1 MAFRTMLLIDRYI
14 MKLCL
19 RAFAFFTLVF
29 LGLML
34 LQTTLKLFD
43 EIVLQGHPANLVS
56 GLLFLSIPTLLTRS
70 IPLAAFA
77 ASVIVAHRLN
87 NDSEF
92 TIFSSSGISAW
103 RILRAFFYFGFVAFI
118 LMLLLT
124 TYLKPMANAKI
135 AERKHSIANSL
146 GPQLFK
152 EGEFQHPT
160 SGVTT
165 FIGDTNLQGELL
177 SVSIFDNRDPSLTHI
192 YTANTAKVIKDE
204 QQLIFVLNN
213 GLIQSFKP
221 SQNNIAITT
230 FSELTFDLSVKF
242 TNDFID
248 LPAIDQLPTMMLIR
262 TPDVASKLSK
272 TSVASVVENL
282 HERINT
288 AVLSLVVSLVGF
300 SMLYIAGFSRFGSG
314 RYIAIAIF
322 TLIVL
327 KLVEGATVGVTYS
340 EINYWPLLYSS
351 SVLCILIV
359 FASLFVSLN
368 YQAFVFRN
376 KELGS

>member
-1 MAFRTMLLIDRYI
+1 MLLIDQYI

-19 RAFAFFTLVF
+19 RSFAFFTLVF

-34 LQTTLKLFD
+34 PQTTLKLFD

-92 TIFSSSGISAW
+92 TVFSSSGISAW
-103 RILRAFFYFGFVAFI
+103 RMLRAFFYFGFVTFI

-124 TYLKPMANAKI
+124 TYFKPMATMKI

-152 EGEFQHPT
+152 EGDFQHPT

-165 FIGDTNLQGELL
+165 FIGGANLQGELL
-177 SVSIFDNRDPSLTHI
+177 NVSIFDNRDPSLTHI
-192 YTANTAKVIKDE
+192 YTANTAQLIKDE
-204 QQLIFVLNN
+204 QQLIFTLNN

-230 FSELTFDLSVKF
+230 FSELTFDLSVKL
-242 TNDFID
+242 TNDFIN
-248 LPAIDQLPTMMLIR
+248 LPTIDQLPTMLLIR
-262 TPDVASKLSK
+262 TPVVASKLSK

-288 AVLSLVVSLVGF
+288 AVLSLVVSLIGF
-300 SMLYIAGFSRFGSG
+300 SMLYIGGFSRFGSN
-314 RYIAIAIF
+314 RYIALAIF
-322 TLIVL
+322 TLIFL
-327 KLVEGATVGVTYS
+327 KLVEGSTVGITHTELY
-340 EINYWPLLYSS
+340 YWPLLYSS
-351 SVLCILIV
+351 SVLGILIV

-368 YQAFVFRN
+368 YRAFLLRN
-376 KELGS
+376 RDLRP

>member
-1 MAFRTMLLIDRYI
+1 MLLIDRYI
-14 MKLCL
+14 IKLCL
-19 RAFAFFTLVF
+19 RSFAFFTLVF

-43 EIVLQGHPANLVS
+43 EIVQQGHSVNLVS

-92 TIFSSSGISAW
+92 TVFSSSGISAW
-103 RILRAFFYFGFVAFI
+103 RILRAFFYFGFIAFI

-124 TYLKPMANAKI
+124 TYFKPMANKEI
-135 AERKHSIANSL
+135 AERKHSIANSI
-146 GPQLFK
+146 GPQLLK
-152 EGEFQHPT
+152 EGKFQHPT

-165 FIGDTNLQGELL
+165 FVGDTNLQGELL
-177 SVSIFDNRDPSLTHI
+177 NISIFDNRDPSLTHI
-192 YTANTAKVIKDE
+192 YTAKTAQLIKDE
-204 QQLIFVLNN
+204 QQLIVVLND

-230 FSELTFDLSVKF
+230 FSELTFDLSVKL
-242 TNDFID
+242 TNDFIN
-248 LPAIDQLPTMMLIR
+248 LPTIDQLPTMLLIR
-262 TPDVASKLSK
+262 TPVVASKLSK

-300 SMLYIAGFSRFGSG
+300 SMLYIGGFSRFGSN

-322 TLIVL
+322 TLIFL
-327 KLVEGATVGVTYS
+327 KLVEGSTVGITYTALY
-340 EINYWPLLYSS
+340 YWPLLYSS
-351 SVLCILIV
+351 SVLGILIV
-359 FASLFVSLN
+359 FTSLFVSLN
-368 YQAFVFRN
+368 YRAFLLRN
-376 KELGS
+376 RDLRP

>member
-34 LQTTLKLFD
+34 LQTTLNLFD

-124 TYLKPMANAKI
+124 TYFKPMANAKI

-146 GPQLFK
+146 PQLFK

-221 SQNNIAITT
+221 SQNNIAITK

-242 TNDFID
+242 TTDFIN
-248 LPAIDQLPTMMLIR
+248 LPAVDHLPTMLLIR
-262 TPDVASKLSK
+262 TPDIASKLSK
-272 TSVASVVENL
+272 APIASVVENL

-288 AVLSLVVSLVGF
+288 AILSLVVSLIGF
-300 SMLYIAGFSRFGSG
+300 PMLYIAGFSRFGSS
-314 RYIAIAIF
+314 RYIALAIS

-327 KLVEGATVGVTYS
+327 KLLEGSTVGITYS
-340 EINYWPLLYSS
+340 ELYYWPLLYSS
-351 SVLCILIV
+351 SVLGILIV
-359 FASLFVSLN
+359 FVSLFVSLN
-368 YQAFVFRN
+368 YQAFLSRN
-376 KELGS
+376 R

>member
-1 MAFRTMLLIDRYI
+1 MLLIDRYI

-19 RAFAFFTLVF
+19 RSFAFFTLVF

-92 TIFSSSGISAW
+92 TVFSSSGISAW
-103 RILRAFFYFGFVAFI
+103 RMLRAFFHFGLVTFI

-124 TYLKPMANAKI
+124 TYFKPMANMKI
-135 AERKHSIANSL
+135 AERKHLIANSL

-152 EGEFQHPT
+152 EGEFQHPI

-192 YTANTAKVIKDE
+192 YTANTAQLIKDE
-204 QQLIFVLNN
+204 QQLIFILNN

-230 FSELTFDLSVKF
+230 FSELTFDLSVKL
-242 TNDFID
+242 TNDFIN
-248 LPAIDQLPTMMLIR
+248 LPTIDQLPTMLLIR
-262 TPDVASKLSK
+262 TPVVASKLSK

-300 SMLYIAGFSRFGSG
+300 SMLYIGGFSRFGSN
-314 RYIAIAIF
+314 RYIALAIF
-322 TLIVL
+322 TLIFL
-327 KLVEGATVGVTYS
+327 KLVEGSTVGITHTELY
-340 EINYWPLLYSS
+340 YWPLLYSS
-351 SVLCILIV
+351 SVLGILIV

-368 YQAFVFRN
+368 YRAFLLRN
-376 KELGS
+376 RDLRP

>member
-1 MAFRTMLLIDRYI
+1 MLLIDRYI
-14 MKLCL
+14 IKLCL

-43 EIVLQGHPANLVS
+43 EIVQQGHSVDLVS

-92 TIFSSSGISAW
+92 TVFSSSGISAW
-103 RILRAFFYFGFVAFI
+103 RILRAFFYFGFIAFI

-124 TYLKPMANAKI
+124 TYFKPMANKEI
-135 AERKHSIANSL
+135 AERKHSIANSI
-146 GPQLFK
+146 GPQLLQ

-165 FIGDTNLQGELL
+165 FVGDTNLQGELL
-177 SVSIFDNRDPSLTHI
+177 NISIFDNRDPSLTHI
-192 YTANTAKVIKDE
+192 YTAKTAQLIKDE
-204 QQLIFVLNN
+204 QQLIVVLND

-230 FSELTFDLSVKF
+230 FSELTFDLSVKL
-242 TNDFID
+242 TNDFIN
-248 LPAIDQLPTMMLIR
+248 LPTIDQLPTMLLIR
-262 TPDVASKLSK
+262 TPDVATKLSK
-272 TSVASVVENL
+272 TSVASIVENL
-282 HERINT
+282 HLRINT

-300 SMLYIAGFSRFGSG
+300 SMLYIGGFSRFGSN
-314 RYIAIAIF
+314 RYIALAIF
-322 TLIVL
+322 TLIFL
-327 KLVEGATVGVTYS
+327 KLVEGSTVGITHTELY
-340 EINYWPLLYSS
+340 YWPLLYSS
-351 SVLCILIV
+351 SVLGILIV
-359 FASLFVSLN
+359 FASLYVSLN
-368 YQAFVFRN
+368 YRAFLLRIRD
-376 KELGS
+376 LRR

>member
-1 MAFRTMLLIDRYI
+1 MLLIDRYI
-14 MKLCL
+14 VKLCL
-19 RAFAFFTLVF
+19 RSFAFFTLVF

-43 EIVLQGHPANLVS
+43 EIVQQGHSVNLVS

-77 ASVIVAHRLN
+77 ASVFVAHRLN

-92 TIFSSSGISAW
+92 TVFSSSGISAW
-103 RILRAFFYFGFVAFI
+103 RILRAFFYFGFITFI

-124 TYLKPMANAKI
+124 TYFKPMTNKKI
-135 AERKHSIANSL
+135 AERKHSIANSI
-146 GPQLFK
+146 GPQLLN

-165 FIGDTNLQGELL
+165 FVGDTNLQGELL
-177 SVSIFDNRDPSLTHI
+177 NISIFDNRNPSLTHI
-192 YTANTAKVIKDE
+192 YTAKTAQLIKDE
-204 QQLIFVLNN
+204 QQLIVVLND

-221 SQNNIAITT
+221 SQNNIAITE

-242 TNDFID
+242 TTDFIN
-248 LPAIDQLPTMMLIR
+248 LPAVDHLPTMLLIR
-262 TPDVASKLSK
+262 TPDIASKLSK
-272 TSVASVVENL
+272 APIASVVENL

-288 AVLSLVVSLVGF
+288 AILSLVVSLVGF
-300 SMLYIAGFSRFGSG
+300 SMLYIAGFSRFGSS
-314 RYIAIAIF
+314 RYIALAIS

-327 KLVEGATVGVTYS
+327 KLLEGLTVGITYS
-340 EINYWPLLYSS
+340 ELYYWPLLYSS
-351 SVLCILIV
+351 SVLGILIV
-359 FASLFVSLN
+359 FVSLFVSQN
-368 YQAFVFRN
+368 YQAFLSRN
-376 KELGS
+376 R

>member
-1 MAFRTMLLIDRYI
+1 MLLIDRYI
-14 MKLCL
+14 IKLCL
-19 RAFAFFTLVF
+19 RSFAFFTVVF

-43 EIVLQGHPANLVS
+43 EIVQQGHSVNLVS

-70 IPLAAFA
+70 IPLAAFT

-92 TIFSSSGISAW
+92 TVFSSSGISAW
-103 RILRAFFYFGFVAFI
+103 RILRAFFYFGFIAFI

-124 TYLKPMANAKI
+124 TYFKPMANKEI
-135 AERKHSIANSL
+135 AERKHSIANSI
-146 GPQLFK
+146 GPQLLK

-165 FIGDTNLQGELL
+165 FVGDTNLQGELL
-177 SVSIFDNRDPSLTHI
+177 NISIFDNRDPSLTHI
-192 YTANTAKVIKDE
+192 YTAKTAQLIKNE
-204 QQLIFVLNN
+204 QQLIVVLND

-230 FSELTFDLSVKF
+230 FTELTFDLSVKL
-242 TNDFID
+242 TNDFIN
-248 LPAIDQLPTMMLIR
+248 LPTIDQLPTMLLIR
-262 TPDVASKLSK
+262 TPVVASKLSK
-272 TSVASVVENL
+272 SSVASVVENL

-300 SMLYIAGFSRFGSG
+300 SMLYIGGFSRFGSN
-314 RYIAIAIF
+314 RYIALAIF
-322 TLIVL
+322 TLIFL
-327 KLVEGATVGVTYS
+327 KLVEGSTVGITHTELY
-340 EINYWPLLYSS
+340 YWPLLYSS
-351 SVLCILIV
+351 SVLGILIV

-368 YQAFVFRN
+368 YRAFLLRN
-376 KELGS
+376 RDLRP

>member
-1 MAFRTMLLIDRYI
+1 MLLIDRYI
-14 MKLCL
+14 IKLCL
-19 RAFAFFTLVF
+19 RSFAFFTLVF

-43 EIVLQGHPANLVS
+43 EIVQQGHSVNLVS

-92 TIFSSSGISAW
+92 TVFSSSGISAW
-103 RILRAFFYFGFVAFI
+103 RILRAFFYFGFIAFI

-124 TYLKPMANAKI
+124 TYFKPMANKEI
-135 AERKHSIANSL
+135 AERKHSIANSI
-146 GPQLFK
+146 GPQLLK

-165 FIGDTNLQGELL
+165 FVGDTNLQGELL
-177 SVSIFDNRDPSLTHI
+177 NISIFDNRDPSLTHI
-192 YTANTAKVIKDE
+192 YTAKTAQLIKNE
-204 QQLIFVLNN
+204 QQLIVVLND

-230 FSELTFDLSVKF
+230 FSELTFDLSVKL
-242 TNDFID
+242 TNDFIN
-248 LPAIDQLPTMMLIR
+248 LPTIDQLPTMLLIR
-262 TPDVASKLSK
+262 TPVVASKLSK

-300 SMLYIAGFSRFGSG
+300 SMLYIGGFSRFGSN
-314 RYIAIAIF
+314 RYIALAIF
-322 TLIVL
+322 TLIFL
-327 KLVEGATVGVTYS
+327 KLVEGSTVGITHTELY
-340 EINYWPLLYSS
+340 YWPLLYSS
-351 SVLCILIV
+351 SVLGILIV

-368 YQAFVFRN
+368 YRAFLLRN
-376 KELGS
+376 RDLRP

>member
-1 MAFRTMLLIDRYI
+1 MLLIDRYI
-14 MKLCL
+14 IKLCL
-19 RAFAFFTLVF
+19 RSFAFFTLVF

-43 EIVLQGHPANLVS
+43 EIVQQGHSVNLVS

-92 TIFSSSGISAW
+92 TVFSSSGISAW
-103 RILRAFFYFGFVAFI
+103 RILRAFFYFGFIAFI

-124 TYLKPMANAKI
+124 TYFKPMANKEI
-135 AERKHSIANSL
+135 AERKHSIANSI
-146 GPQLFK
+146 GPQLLK

-165 FIGDTNLQGELL
+165 FVGDTNLQGELL
-177 SVSIFDNRDPSLTHI
+177 NISIFDNRDPSLTHI
-192 YTANTAKVIKDE
+192 YTANTAQLIKDE
-204 QQLIFVLNN
+204 QQLIVVLND

-230 FSELTFDLSVKF
+230 FSELTFDLSVKL
-242 TNDFID
+242 TNDFIN
-248 LPAIDQLPTMMLIR
+248 LPTIDQLPTMLLIR
-262 TPDVASKLSK
+262 TPVVASKLSK

-300 SMLYIAGFSRFGSG
+300 SMLYIGGFSRFGSN
-314 RYIAIAIF
+314 RYIALAIF
-322 TLIVL
+322 TLIFL
-327 KLVEGATVGVTYS
+327 KLVEGSTVGITYT
-340 EINYWPLLYSS
+340 ELYYWPLLYSS
-351 SVLCILIV
+351 SVLGILIV

-368 YQAFVFRN
+368 YRAFLLRN
-376 KELGS
+376 RDLRP

>member
-124 TYLKPMANAKI
+124 TYFKPMANAKI

-146 GPQLFK
+146 GPHLFK

-192 YTANTAKVIKDE
+192 YTANTAKVIKDD

-351 SVLCILIV
+351 SVLGILIV

>member
-1 MAFRTMLLIDRYI
+1 MLLIDRYI
-14 MKLCL
+14 IKLCL
-19 RAFAFFTLVF
+19 RSFAFFTLVF

-43 EIVLQGHPANLVS
+43 EIVQQGHSVNLVS

-92 TIFSSSGISAW
+92 TVFSSSGISAW
-103 RILRAFFYFGFVAFI
+103 RILRAFFYFGFIVFI

-124 TYLKPMANAKI
+124 TSFKPMANKKI
-135 AERKHSIANSL
+135 AERKHSIANSI
-146 GPQLFK
+146 GPQLLN

-165 FIGDTNLQGELL
+165 FVGDTNLQGELL
-177 SVSIFDNRDPSLTHI
+177 NISIFDNRNPSLTHI
-192 YTANTAKVIKDE
+192 YTAKTAQLIKDE
-204 QQLIFVLNN
+204 QQLIVVLND

-221 SQNNIAITT
+221 SQNNIAITK

-242 TNDFID
+242 TTDFIN
-248 LPAIDQLPTMMLIR
+248 LPAVDHLPTMLLIR
-262 TPDVASKLSK
+262 TPDIASKLSK
-272 TSVASVVENL
+272 APIASVVENL

-288 AVLSLVVSLVGF
+288 AIFSLVVSLVGF
-300 SMLYIAGFSRFGSG
+300 SMLYIAGFSRFGSS
-314 RYIAIAIF
+314 RYIALAIF

-327 KLVEGATVGVTYS
+327 KLVEGSTVGITHSSLY
-340 EINYWPLLYSS
+340 YWPLLYSS
-351 SVLCILIV
+351 SVLGILIV

-368 YQAFVFRN
+368 YRAFLLRN
-376 KELGS
+376 RDLRP

>member
-1 MAFRTMLLIDRYI
+1 MLLIDRYI
-14 MKLCL
+14 IKLCL
-19 RAFAFFTLVF
+19 RSFAFFTLVF

-43 EIVLQGHPANLVS
+43 EIVQQGHSVNLVS

-92 TIFSSSGISAW
+92 TVFSSSGISAW
-103 RILRAFFYFGFVAFI
+103 RILRAFFYFGFIAFI

-124 TYLKPMANAKI
+124 TYFKPMANKEI
-135 AERKHSIANSL
+135 AERKHSIANSI
-146 GPQLFK
+146 GPQLLK
-152 EGEFQHPT
+152 DGKFQHPT

-165 FIGDTNLQGELL
+165 FVGDTNLQGELL
-177 SVSIFDNRDPSLTHI
+177 NISIFDNRDPSLTHI
-192 YTANTAKVIKDE
+192 YTAKTAQLIKDE
-204 QQLIFVLNN
+204 QQLIVVLND

-221 SQNNIAITT
+221 SQNNIAITK

-242 TNDFID
+242 TTDFIN
-248 LPAIDQLPTMMLIR
+248 LPAVDHLPTMLLIR
-262 TPDVASKLSK
+262 TPDIASKLSK
-272 TSVASVVENL
+272 APIASVVENL

-288 AVLSLVVSLVGF
+288 AIFSLVVSLVGF
-300 SMLYIAGFSRFGSG
+300 SMLYIAGFSRFGSS
-314 RYIAIAIF
+314 RYIALAIS

-327 KLVEGATVGVTYS
+327 KLLEGLTVGITYS
-340 EINYWPLLYSS
+340 ELYYWPLLYSS
-351 SVLCILIV
+351 SVLGILIV
-359 FASLFVSLN
+359 FVSLFVSLN
-368 YQAFVFRN
+368 YQAFLSRN
-376 KELGS
+376 R

>member
-1 MAFRTMLLIDRYI
+1 MLLIDRYI
-14 MKLCL
+14 IKLCL
-19 RAFAFFTLVF
+19 RSFAFFTLVF

-43 EIVLQGHPANLVS
+43 EIVQQGHSVNLVS

-92 TIFSSSGISAW
+92 TVFSSSGISAW
-103 RILRAFFYFGFVAFI
+103 RILRAFFYFGFIAFI
-118 LMLLLT
+118 LMLPLT
-124 TYLKPMANAKI
+124 TYFKPMANKEI
-135 AERKHSIANSL
+135 AERKHSIANSI
-146 GPQLFK
+146 GPQLLK

-165 FIGDTNLQGELL
+165 FVGDTNLQGELL
-177 SVSIFDNRDPSLTHI
+177 NISIFDNRDPSLTHI
-192 YTANTAKVIKDE
+192 YTANTAQLIKDE
-204 QQLIFVLNN
+204 QQLIVVLND

-221 SQNNIAITT
+221 SQSSISITK
-230 FSELTFDLSVKF
+230 FSELNFDLSVKS
-242 TNDFID
+242 TTDFIN
-248 LPAIDQLPTMMLIR
+248 LPTIDQLPTMLLIR
-262 TPDVASKLSK
+262 TPVVASKLSK

-300 SMLYIAGFSRFGSG
+300 SMLYIGGFSRFGSN
-314 RYIAIAIF
+314 RYIALAIF
-322 TLIVL
+322 TLIFL
-327 KLVEGATVGVTYS
+327 KLVEGSTVGITHTELY
-340 EINYWPLLYSS
+340 YWPLLYSS
-351 SVLCILIV
+351 SVLGILIV
-359 FASLFVSLN
+359 FASLYVSLN
-368 YQAFVFRN
+368 YRAFLLRN
-376 KELGS
+376 RDLRP

>member
-43 EIVLQGHPANLVS
+43 EIVLQGHQANLVS

-351 SVLCILIV
+351 SVLGILIV

>member
-1 MAFRTMLLIDRYI
+1 MLLIDRYI
-14 MKLCL
+14 IKLCL

-43 EIVLQGHPANLVS
+43 EIVQQGHSVNLVS

-92 TIFSSSGISAW
+92 TVFSSSGISAW
-103 RILRAFFYFGFVAFI
+103 RILRAFFYFGFIAFI

-124 TYLKPMANAKI
+124 TYFKPMANKEI
-135 AERKHSIANSL
+135 AERKHSIANSI
-146 GPQLFK
+146 GPQLLK

-165 FIGDTNLQGELL
+165 FVGDTNLQGELL
-177 SVSIFDNRDPSLTHI
+177 NISIFDNRDPSLTHI
-192 YTANTAKVIKDE
+192 YTAKTAQLIKDE
-204 QQLIFVLNN
+204 QQLIVVLND

-221 SQNNIAITT
+221 SQSSISITK
-230 FSELTFDLSVKF
+230 FSELNFDLSVKF
-242 TNDFID
+242 TTDFIN
-248 LPAIDQLPTMMLIR
+248 LPAIDHLPTMLLIT
-262 TPDVASKLSK
+262 TPDIASKLSK
-272 TSVASVVENL
+272 APKASVVENL

-288 AVLSLVVSLVGF
+288 AILSLVVSLVGF
-300 SMLYIAGFSRFGSG
+300 SMLYIAGFSRFGSS
-314 RYIAIAIF
+314 RYIALAIF

-327 KLVEGATVGVTYS
+327 KLVEGSTVGITHSRLY
-340 EINYWPLLYSS
+340 YWPLLYSS
-351 SVLCILIV
+351 SVLGILIV

-368 YQAFVFRN
+368 YRAFLLRN
-376 KELGS
+376 RDLRP

>member
-1 MAFRTMLLIDRYI
+1 MLLIDRYI
-14 MKLCL
+14 IKLCL
-19 RAFAFFTLVF
+19 RSFAFFTLVF

-43 EIVLQGHPANLVS
+43 EIVQQGHSVNLVS

-92 TIFSSSGISAW
+92 TVFSSSGISAW
-103 RILRAFFYFGFVAFI
+103 RILRAFFYFGFIAFI

-124 TYLKPMANAKI
+124 TYFKPMANKEI
-135 AERKHSIANSL
+135 AERKHSIANSI
-146 GPQLFK
+146 GPQLLK

-165 FIGDTNLQGELL
+165 FVGDTNLQGELL
-177 SVSIFDNRDPSLTHI
+177 NISIFDNRDPSLTHI
-192 YTANTAKVIKDE
+192 YTAKTAQLIKDE
-204 QQLIFVLNN
+204 QQLIVVLND

-221 SQNNIAITT
+221 SQNSIAITK
-230 FSELTFDLSVKF
+230 FSELNFDLSVKF
-242 TNDFID
+242 TTDFIN
-248 LPAIDQLPTMMLIR
+248 LPAIDHLPTMLLIT
-262 TPDVASKLSK
+262 TPDIASKLSK
-272 TSVASVVENL
+272 APKASVVENL

-288 AVLSLVVSLVGF
+288 AILSLVVSLVGF
-300 SMLYIAGFSRFGSG
+300 SMLYIAGFSRFGSS
-314 RYIAIAIF
+314 RYIALAIF

-327 KLVEGATVGVTYS
+327 KLVEGSTVGITHSRLY
-340 EINYWPLLYSS
+340 YWPLLYSS
-351 SVLCILIV
+351 SVLGILIV
-359 FASLFVSLN
+359 FASLYVSLN
-368 YQAFVFRN
+368 YRAFLLRN
-376 KELGS
+376 RDLRQ

>member
-1 MAFRTMLLIDRYI
+1 MLLIDRYI
-14 MKLCL
+14 IKLCL
-19 RAFAFFTLVF
+19 RSFAFFTLVF

-43 EIVLQGHPANLVS
+43 ELVQQGHSVNLIS

-92 TIFSSSGISAW
+92 TVISSSGISAW
-103 RILRAFFYFGFVAFI
+103 RILRAFFYFGFIAFI

-124 TYLKPMANAKI
+124 TYFKPMANKEI
-135 AERKHSIANSL
+135 AERKHSIANSI
-146 GPQLFK
+146 GPQLLK

-165 FIGDTNLQGELL
+165 FVGDTNLQGELL
-177 SVSIFDNRDPSLTHI
+177 NISIFDNRDPSLTHI
-192 YTANTAKVIKDE
+192 YTANTAQLIKDE
-204 QQLIFVLNN
+204 QQLIVVLND

-221 SQNNIAITT
+221 SQSSISITK
-230 FSELTFDLSVKF
+230 FSELNFDLSVKL
-242 TNDFID
+242 TTDFIN
-248 LPAIDQLPTMMLIR
+248 LPTIDQLPTMLLIR
-262 TPDVASKLSK
+262 TPVVASKLSK

-300 SMLYIAGFSRFGSG
+300 SMLYIGGFSRFGSN
-314 RYIAIAIF
+314 RYIALAIF
-322 TLIVL
+322 TLIFL
-327 KLVEGATVGVTYS
+327 KLVEGSTVGITHTELY
-340 EINYWPLLYSS
+340 YWPLLYSS
-351 SVLCILIV
+351 SVLGILIV
-359 FASLFVSLN
+359 FASLYVSLN
-368 YQAFVFRN
+368 YRAFLLRIRD
-376 KELGS
+376 LRP

>member
-1 MAFRTMLLIDRYI
+1 MLLIDRYI
-14 MKLCL
+14 IKLCL
-19 RAFAFFTLVF
+19 RSFAFFTLVF

-43 EIVLQGHPANLVS
+43 EIVQQGHSVNLVS

-92 TIFSSSGISAW
+92 TVFSSSGISAW
-103 RILRAFFYFGFVAFI
+103 RILRAFFYFGFIAFI

-124 TYLKPMANAKI
+124 TYFKPMANKEI
-135 AERKHSIANSL
+135 AERKHSIANSI
-146 GPQLFK
+146 GPQLLQ

-165 FIGDTNLQGELL
+165 FVGDTNLQGELL
-177 SVSIFDNRDPSLTHI
+177 NISIFDNRDPSLTHI
-192 YTANTAKVIKDE
+192 YTAKTAQLIKDE
-204 QQLIFVLNN
+204 QQLIVVLND

-221 SQNNIAITT
+221 SQNSIAITK
-230 FSELTFDLSVKF
+230 FSELNFDLSVKF
-242 TNDFID
+242 TTDFIN
-248 LPAIDQLPTMMLIR
+248 LPAVDHLPTMLLIT
-262 TPDVASKLSK
+262 TPDIASKLSK
-272 TSVASVVENL
+272 APKASVVENL

-288 AVLSLVVSLVGF
+288 AILSLVVSLVGF
-300 SMLYIAGFSRFGSG
+300 SMLYIAGFSRFGSS
-314 RYIAIAIF
+314 RYIALAIF

-327 KLVEGATVGVTYS
+327 KLVEGSTVGITHSRLY
-340 EINYWPLLYSS
+340 YWPLLYSS
-351 SVLCILIV
+351 SVLGILIV

-368 YQAFVFRN
+368 YRAFLLRN
-376 KELGS
+376 RDLRP

>member
-1 MAFRTMLLIDRYI
+1 M
-14 MKLCL
+14 
-19 RAFAFFTLVF
+19 
-29 LGLML
+29 
-34 LQTTLKLFD
+34 
-43 EIVLQGHPANLVS
+43 
-56 GLLFLSIPTLLTRS
+56 
-70 IPLAAFA
+70 
-77 ASVIVAHRLN
+77 
-87 NDSEF
+87 
-92 TIFSSSGISAW
+92 
-103 RILRAFFYFGFVAFI
+103 
-118 LMLLLT
+118 
-124 TYLKPMANAKI
+124 
-135 AERKHSIANSL
+135 
-146 GPQLFK
+146 
-152 EGEFQHPT
+152 
-160 SGVTT
+160 
-165 FIGDTNLQGELL
+165 
-177 SVSIFDNRDPSLTHI
+177 SIFDNRDPSLTHI
-192 YTANTAKVIKDE
+192 YTANTAQVIKDE

-213 GLIQSFKP
+213 GLIQCFKP

-242 TNDFID
+242 TNDFIG

-351 SVLCILIV
+351 SVLGILIV

>member
-1 MAFRTMLLIDRYI
+1 MLLIDRYI
-14 MKLCL
+14 IKLCL
-19 RAFAFFTLVF
+19 RSFAFFTLVF

-43 EIVLQGHPANLVS
+43 EIVQQGHSVNLVS

-92 TIFSSSGISAW
+92 TVFSSSGISAW
-103 RILRAFFYFGFVAFI
+103 RILRAFFYFGFIAFI

-124 TYLKPMANAKI
+124 TYFKPMANKEI
-135 AERKHSIANSL
+135 AERKHSIANSI
-146 GPQLFK
+146 GPQLLK

-165 FIGDTNLQGELL
+165 FVGDTNLQGELL
-177 SVSIFDNRDPSLTHI
+177 NISIFDNRDPSLTHI
-192 YTANTAKVIKDE
+192 YTAKTAQLIKDE
-204 QQLIFVLNN
+204 QQLIVVLND

-230 FSELTFDLSVKF
+230 FSELTFDLSVKL
-242 TNDFID
+242 TNDFIN
-248 LPAIDQLPTMMLIR
+248 LPTIDQLPTMLLIR
-262 TPDVASKLSK
+262 TPVVASKLSK

-300 SMLYIAGFSRFGSG
+300 SMLYIGGFSRFGSN
-314 RYIAIAIF
+314 RYIALAIF
-322 TLIVL
+322 TLIFL
-327 KLVEGATVGVTYS
+327 KLVEGSTVGITYT
-340 EINYWPLLYSS
+340 ELYYWPLLYSS
-351 SVLCILIV
+351 SVLGILIV
-359 FASLFVSLN
+359 FTSLFVSLN
-368 YQAFVFRN
+368 YRAFLLRN
-376 KELGS
+376 RDLRP

>member
-1 MAFRTMLLIDRYI
+1 MLLIDRYI
-14 MKLCL
+14 IKLCL

-43 EIVLQGHPANLVS
+43 EIVQQGHSVDLVS

-92 TIFSSSGISAW
+92 TVFSSSGISAW
-103 RILRAFFYFGFVAFI
+103 RILRAFFYFGFIAFI

-124 TYLKPMANAKI
+124 TYFKPMANKEI
-135 AERKHSIANSL
+135 AERKHSIANSI
-146 GPQLFK
+146 GPQLLQ

-165 FIGDTNLQGELL
+165 FVGDTNLQGELL
-177 SVSIFDNRDPSLTHI
+177 NISIFDNRDPSLTHI
-192 YTANTAKVIKDE
+192 YTAKTAQLIKDE
-204 QQLIFVLNN
+204 QQLVVVLND

-221 SQNNIAITT
+221 SQNSIAITK
-230 FSELTFDLSVKF
+230 FSELNFDLSVKF
-242 TNDFID
+242 TTDFIN
-248 LPAIDQLPTMMLIR
+248 LPAIDHLPTMLLIM
-262 TPDVASKLSK
+262 TPDIASKLSK
-272 TSVASVVENL
+272 APKASVVENL

-288 AVLSLVVSLVGF
+288 AILSLVVSLVGF
-300 SMLYIAGFSRFGSG
+300 SMLYIAGFSRFGSS
-314 RYIAIAIF
+314 RYIALAIF

-327 KLVEGATVGVTYS
+327 KLVEGSTVGITHSRLY
-340 EINYWPLLYSS
+340 YWPLLYSS
-351 SVLCILIV
+351 SVLGILIV

-368 YQAFVFRN
+368 YRAFLLRN
-376 KELGS
+376 RDLRP